1 MTVVTEAVAGAQ
13 DVSGNDEQSRKPLLL
28 LVAAL
33 GTVYVAWGS
42 TYLAVRVMVGQ
53 MPALLGS
60 GTRALTAGVLLA
72 VVLATFGGLH
82 RLRVTRRQLA
92 GCAVVGLLLPVG
104 GQGLVTVAEDRG
116 APSGLTALLIA
127 AVPLWIICLR
137 VLSGDRPR
145 PRSVVGVVL
154 GFAGASAL
162 IAGEGGGGA
171 APTAALLIVVLAS
184 MSWSLG
190 TWLQPRL
197 ELPSNAFTMVVY
209 EMLVGGAVLTLLGVA
224 RGESLSLAS
233 YSADTWTAWAFLV
246 VVGSIVALTAY
257 NWLLKSTSVSVVATY
272 AYVNPAI
279 ALFLGW
285 LILSEEI
292 TATTLMAAAVVVA
305 GVALVVTAE
314 RRSR

>member
-13 DVSGNDEQSRKPLLL
+13 DVHANDEQSRKPLLL

-72 VVLATFGGLH
+72 VVLATFGGWH
-82 RLRVTRRQLA
+82 RLHVTRRQFA

-145 PRSVVGVVL
+145 PRSVAGVVL

-162 IAGEGGGGA
+162 IAGEGGAGA

-233 YSADTWTAWAFLV
+233 YSAETWTAWAFLV

-292 TATTLMAAAVVVA
+292 TTTTLMAAAVVVA

>member
-1 MTVVTEAVAGAQ
+1 MATLTTDAVADGRTTEDARSP
-13 DVSGNDEQSRKPLLL
+13 VL

-33 GTVYVAWGS
+33 VTVYVAWGS
-42 TYLAVRVMVGQ
+42 TYLAVRVMVRD

-72 VVLATFGGLH
+72 AVLAALGGRH
-82 RLRVTRRQLA
+82 RLRVTRRELA
-92 GCAVVGLLLPVG
+92 GCAVVGVLLPVG

-116 APSGLTALLIA
+116 APSGLTALLVA

-145 PRSVVGVVL
+145 PRSVAGVLL

-162 IAGEGGGGA
+162 IAGRGGGA
-171 APTAALLIVVLAS
+171 EASTTALLIVVLAS
-184 MSWSLG
+184 MSWALG

-197 ELPSNAFTMVVY
+197 ALPGNAFTMVVY
-209 EMLVGGAVLTLLGVA
+209 EMLVGGSVLSVLGVV
-224 RGESLSLAS
+224 RGERLAVGS
-233 YSADTWTAWAFLV
+233 YPAEVWSAWAFLV
-246 VVGSIVALTAY
+246 VFGSIVALTAY
-257 NWLLKSTSVSVVATY
+257 NWLLQATSVSVVATY

-285 LILSEEI
+285 LVLSETI
-292 TATTLMAAAVVVA
+292 TLTTLIGAAVVVV
-305 GVALVVTAE
+305 GVALVVNGE
-314 RRSR
+314 RGRR